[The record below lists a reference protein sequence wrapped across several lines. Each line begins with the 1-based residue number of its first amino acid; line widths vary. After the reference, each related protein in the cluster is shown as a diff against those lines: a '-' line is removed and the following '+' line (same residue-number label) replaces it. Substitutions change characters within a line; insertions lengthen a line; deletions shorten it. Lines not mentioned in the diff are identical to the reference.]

1 MDKFLVV
8 SYGSG
13 YGYGY
18 GYGSGSGYVD
28 GSGYGY
34 GDGSGYGSGDGSGY
48 GSGYG
53 YGDGY
58 GDGSGD
64 GSGEGYGSGS
74 GYGYGDG
81 SGYGYGSGSGYGDG
95 SGYDNSGIQYYC
107 GQEVHLID
115 DIPTTLLKVRG
126 NIAEGY
132 IINKD
137 LTTKP
142 CFVVKNDK
150 YFAHGDSV
158 KLAYAALQDKV
169 IANMSFEEK
178 RVAEFN
184 TKFTSDTDKYAAI
197 DLFDWHGKLT
207 GSCKSGRETFIY
219 NKGIDLSTTEFSIPE
234 FIAMTI
240 NEYGGAVIKV
250 LKDSR
255 G

>member
-53 YGDGY
+53 YGD
-58 GDGSGD
+58 
-64 GSGEGYGSGS
+64 
-74 GYGYGDG
+74 
-81 SGYGYGSGSGYGDG
+81 GYGDG

-169 IANMSFEEK
+169 IANMSFEE